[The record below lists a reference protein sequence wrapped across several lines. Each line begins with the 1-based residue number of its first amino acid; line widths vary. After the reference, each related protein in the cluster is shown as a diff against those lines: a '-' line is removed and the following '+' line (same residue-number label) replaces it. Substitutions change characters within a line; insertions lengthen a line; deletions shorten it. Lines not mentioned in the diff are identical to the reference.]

1 MRTHYGIKPF
11 ICSYCSKSFNEK
23 GNLKTHI
30 RIHTGERPFKCK
42 KCNKGFKAL
51 GQLKDHLI
59 SHTGFKPFQCPHCL
73 KFYRRKEI
81 LKNHVIIHA
90 KDPYFIDN
98 QDKYQEMLDSVKKM
112 KNIMHD
118 LDSSDSICKTNSA
131 DNNLNCSISSNEDIK
146 QSLNCSKSTNYS
158 NSNNNLSSN
167 EEDKINFKK
176 NKFFFL
182 KNERNE
188 EKNENKENKIFEKT
202 DTKSDFFSDKEILKD
217 DCCIDWVSSLNEIL
231 SSSDFSLKDE
241 NNGKSADNN
250 LINFE
255 AFQKTPDNL
264 VENELDFSSKF
275 KKHNLF
281 LNNNNTLNDDFNQH
295 NDENDSINDDC
306 CSKMTNLY
314 FQDYNDNAIINELL
328 N

>member
-1 MRTHYGIKPF
+1 
-11 ICSYCSKSFNEK
+11 
-23 GNLKTHI
+23 
-30 RIHTGERPFKCK
+30 
-42 KCNKGFKAL
+42 
-51 GQLKDHLI
+51 
-59 SHTGFKPFQCPHCL
+59 
-73 KFYRRKEI
+73 
-81 LKNHVIIHA
+81 
-90 KDPYFIDN
+90 
-98 QDKYQEMLDSVKKM
+98 M

-158 NSNNNLSSN
+158 HSNSNLSSN

-182 KNERNE
+182 KHEKPE
-188 EKNENKENKIFEKT
+188 EKNENKENKENKIFEKT
-202 DTKSDFFSDKEILKD
+202 DSKSDLFSDKEILKD
-217 DCCIDWVSSLNEIL
+217 DCCIDWVSSLNDIL

-241 NNGKSADNN
+241 NNGKSDDNN

-255 AFQKTPDNL
+255 SFQKTPDNL
-264 VENELDFSSKF
+264 AENELEFSSKC
-275 KKHNLF
+275 KKHNLY
-281 LNNNNTLNDDFNQH
+281 LNNNNILNDDYIQH

-314 FQDYNDNAIINELL
+314 FQDYNDKAIINELL